1 MKYVLEK
8 RNYSYDN
15 GIYRAIFRIVI
26 PYGRGVGI
34 TVEDVLA
41 IIKPQKIPDCEIYS
55 IRPRDNISHR
65 RTLEFLGDINK
76 KGNPEDDMEG
86 GSSSD
91 ELKQNLSIL
100 PTRDWHE
107 YGTIQ
112 SEEDLGSVIYSWY
125 MVIEAKDLQKIS
137 EQYESIVT
145 RWKITDEETKRITKY
160 VELIPLD
167 NQQVKKLSTILWKSN
182 DLTDMKNST
191 TMQYR
196 YTGLGFYKKG
206 VLQDNTGIPLG
217 FDIYSSETLEQE
229 SKKSRVVINFNKR
242 TKTRALVAIPRL
254 SRMEDFRLDNGKEDN
269 KAPLSS
275 VVGQLIANDII
286 IGAKVNP
293 KTGATKVPQVVHLS
307 LNDFAYD
314 LLNEQE
320 LLIRRASYYDRVDM
334 STVSI
339 NPLQPFGKF
348 DEESELYSQFQ
359 DKIATIIDIMS
370 DYTLDTSSKNN
381 IRNAV
386 QNTYAKYWSDKVDTR
401 SLLTTNNMSFDTIS
415 SVINDIDRS
424 LRLAES
430 QNREKK
436 VDRLDDISMSI
447 KRAIGEVGRVL
458 SSHTTFEPSKSRQVY
473 YDFSRLSDRMKV
485 VQFVNSLNI
494 IISRMSKGD
503 CLIIHG
509 VDRIPPKVFAD
520 YAKKEVVERCE
531 ARGIRVVY
539 LFDETMTGNGRSF
552 IEYSNILYE
561 DFYDSLDYQI
571 LGYTPSDSLP
581 QLENLYRNS
590 FNTQVKV
597 DISASGAKGRVMF
610 VDKSTMHNEVVDIAR
625 ELPL

>member
-370 DYTLDTSSKNN
+370 DYTLDNSSKNN

-447 KRAIGEVGRVL
+447 KQAIGEVGRVL

>member
-145 RWKITDEETKRITKY
+145 HWKITDEETKRITKY

-370 DYTLDTSSKNN
+370 DYTLDNSSKNN

>member
-217 FDIYSSETLEQE
+217 FDIYSPETLEQE

-370 DYTLDTSSKNN
+370 DYTLDNSSKNN

>member
-137 EQYESIVT
+137 EQYESIVS

-182 DLTDMKNST
+182 DITDMKNST

-242 TKTRALVAIPRL
+242 TKTRA
-254 SRMEDFRLDNGKEDN
+254 
-269 KAPLSS
+269 
-275 VVGQLIANDII
+275 
-286 IGAKVNP
+286 
-293 KTGATKVPQVVHLS
+293 
-307 LNDFAYD
+307 
-314 LLNEQE
+314 
-320 LLIRRASYYDRVDM
+320 
-334 STVSI
+334 
-339 NPLQPFGKF
+339 
-348 DEESELYSQFQ
+348 
-359 DKIATIIDIMS
+359 
-370 DYTLDTSSKNN
+370 
-381 IRNAV
+381 
-386 QNTYAKYWSDKVDTR
+386 
-401 SLLTTNNMSFDTIS
+401 
-415 SVINDIDRS
+415 
-424 LRLAES
+424 
-430 QNREKK
+430 
-436 VDRLDDISMSI
+436 
-447 KRAIGEVGRVL
+447 
-458 SSHTTFEPSKSRQVY
+458 
-473 YDFSRLSDRMKV
+473 
-485 VQFVNSLNI
+485 
-494 IISRMSKGD
+494 
-503 CLIIHG
+503 
-509 VDRIPPKVFAD
+509 
-520 YAKKEVVERCE
+520 
-531 ARGIRVVY
+531 
-539 LFDETMTGNGRSF
+539 
-552 IEYSNILYE
+552 
-561 DFYDSLDYQI
+561 
-571 LGYTPSDSLP
+571 
-581 QLENLYRNS
+581 
-590 FNTQVKV
+590 
-597 DISASGAKGRVMF
+597 
-610 VDKSTMHNEVVDIAR
+610 
-625 ELPL
+625 

>member
-1 MKYVLEK
+1 
-8 RNYSYDN
+8 
-15 GIYRAIFRIVI
+15 
-26 PYGRGVGI
+26 
-34 TVEDVLA
+34 
-41 IIKPQKIPDCEIYS
+41 
-55 IRPRDNISHR
+55 
-65 RTLEFLGDINK
+65 
-76 KGNPEDDMEG
+76 
-86 GSSSD
+86 
-91 ELKQNLSIL
+91 
-100 PTRDWHE
+100 
-107 YGTIQ
+107 
-112 SEEDLGSVIYSWY
+112 
-125 MVIEAKDLQKIS
+125 
-137 EQYESIVT
+137 
-145 RWKITDEETKRITKY
+145 
-160 VELIPLD
+160 
-167 NQQVKKLSTILWKSN
+167 
-182 DLTDMKNST
+182 
-191 TMQYR
+191 
-196 YTGLGFYKKG
+196 
-206 VLQDNTGIPLG
+206 
-217 FDIYSSETLEQE
+217 
-229 SKKSRVVINFNKR
+229 
-242 TKTRALVAIPRL
+242 
-254 SRMEDFRLDNGKEDN
+254 
-269 KAPLSS
+269 
-275 VVGQLIANDII
+275 
-286 IGAKVNP
+286 
-293 KTGATKVPQVVHLS
+293 
-307 LNDFAYD
+307 
-314 LLNEQE
+314 
-320 LLIRRASYYDRVDM
+320 
-334 STVSI
+334 
-339 NPLQPFGKF
+339 
-348 DEESELYSQFQ
+348 
-359 DKIATIIDIMS
+359 MS
-370 DYTLDTSSKNN
+370 DYTLDNSSKNN

-436 VDRLDDISMSI
+436 VDRLVDISMSI

>member
-137 EQYESIVT
+137 EQYESIVS

-293 KTGATKVPQVVHLS
+293 KTGATKVRQVVHLS

-370 DYTLDTSSKNN
+370 DYTLDNSSKNN

-581 QLENLYRNS
+581 QLESLYRNS

>member
-320 LLIRRASYYDRVDM
+320 LLIRRASYYDGVDM

-370 DYTLDTSSKNN
+370 DYTLDNSSKNN